1 MRAIRRDLEKRY
13 TCMQDLLYDLQHL
26 DNVTVVDYIPDPPR
40 IGGRYRQAI
49 RLALIVL
56 IVCLCI
62 VAFGVLAQYAHHH
75 FR

>member
-1 MRAIRRDLEKRY
+1 
-13 TCMQDLLYDLQHL
+13 
-26 DNVTVVDYIPDPPR
+26 VTVVDYVPDPPR

-49 RLALIVL
+49 RLAFIVL

-75 FR
+75 VR